1 MASKPQTYEEILAEM
16 EAIDQLELKGGIAA
30 ASQTAKAEAETAKAE
45 AETAKAEAETA
56 KAETA
61 KAEAKEDSKPKYKMP
76 GLSREQ
82 LGYQ

>member
-30 ASQTAKAEAETAKAE
+30 ASPKAKAE
-45 AETAKAEAETA
+45 
-56 KAETA
+56 AETA

>member
-1 MASKPQTYEEILAEM
+1 MASKPQTDEEILAEM

-30 ASQTAKAEAETAKAE
+30 ASPEAK
-45 AETAKAEAETA
+45 A

-61 KAEAKEDSKPKYKMP
+61 KAEADEERSKPKYKMP
-76 GLSREQ
+76 GLSRER